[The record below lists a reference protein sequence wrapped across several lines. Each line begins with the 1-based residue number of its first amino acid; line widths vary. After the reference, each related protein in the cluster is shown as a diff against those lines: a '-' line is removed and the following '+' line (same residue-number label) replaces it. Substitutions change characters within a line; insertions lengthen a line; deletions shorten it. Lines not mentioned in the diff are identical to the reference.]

1 MYVNTSSQKSSQQS
15 KPKPNG
21 NTGRRRRGAKLGER
35 REDRIY
41 LDGRVVETLP
51 GTRFKVRIDRSKG
64 LEPLIVDCQVKTM
77 FKVKNIKIIKGDL
90 VSVEIDPELDL
101 DPENNTAKGVII
113 QRM

>member
-1 MYVNTSSQKSSQQS
+1 VKTQSQKSSQS
-15 KPKPNG
+15 KKPVRPG
-21 NTGRRRRGAKLGER
+21 NANRRRRQRQGER

-41 LDGRVVETLP
+41 LDGKVIETLP

-64 LEPLIVDCQVKTM
+64 LEPLIVDCQVKTL

-90 VSVEIDPELDL
+90 VTVEIDPELDL
-101 DPENNTAKGVII
+101 DPENNLAKGIII